1 MKKSFKTF
9 ICFFIIAFFVVLG
22 CGNHPTN
29 NSAASSNDC
38 IEFNISGISRYLN
51 NHTGMKVKS
60 MTQKS
65 RTNIAGI
72 NNFSQQIL
80 NWRYNL
86 ENNAEINNTCTI
98 VAVTEMLDYF
108 GNFLNE
114 FELEST
120 TETFTRVFNSCIE
133 SNLTSIDQG
142 TNKGNVGHCL
152 RTGFQEYESTR
163 SCASDW
169 WNPQGDINNA
179 VGQNVPI
186 MLDLTNHSVVVSG
199 KVTYTVE
206 YEYTHSTGILWWK
219 KDVTE
224 TIIRDED
231 FAIVCEGWGRVN
243 RSVVWFGEITNWWD
257 GGMQATWA
265 TSREV

>member
-1 MKKSFKTF
+1 MSKTVDER
-9 ICFFIIAFFVVLG
+9 VVSMQFDNAQFERNVSTSMSTLNKLKQSLKLDDAAKG
-22 CGNHPTN
+22 LDNVSNAASRFNLSGMGEGIETVKAKFSALEVMAVTALANIT
-29 NSAASSNDC
+29 NSAFNAGKKLVSAFT
-38 IEFNISGISRYLN
+38 IEPI
-51 NHTGMKVKS
+51 K
-60 MTQKS
+60 
-65 RTNIAGI
+65 
-72 NNFSQQIL
+72 
-80 NWRYNL
+80 
-86 ENNAEINNTCTI
+86 
-98 VAVTEMLDYF
+98 
-108 GNFLNE
+108 
-114 FELEST
+114 
-120 TETFTRVFNSCIE
+120 
-133 SNLTSIDQG
+133 
-142 TNKGNVGHCL
+142 
-152 RTGFQEYESTR
+152 TGFQEYESTR